1 MQPMKNMK
9 KTLPVLVAAL
19 LSSVASAETKFG
31 DHVTLTGFGTMG
43 AAVTDTDEA
52 QFRTA
57 LQQARGAD
65 KTADFGVDSRLGLQA
80 NAKFNDIFSMTGQV
94 LVSRRIA
101 KSASLEWLYGE
112 AKLPAG
118 FTAKLGRMVL
128 PTFMISDSRSVGYA
142 AHWLRAPQE
151 VYLVYPASSFDGG
164 QVTYQQGLGPVTLT
178 AQLSAGKAK
187 STISVFGAQGQVE
200 LDGIRSVNVQFET
213 GPWQARLGYTTAD
226 AETRGLPLPL
236 LTDKF
241 TGAGLQY
248 DDGRAIVLT
257 EFVTRRQDSVMGGP
271 LDSDSW
277 YLSAGW
283 RFGKFTPYGT
293 HSRLKPKG
301 FAYGTTVSDKS
312 TALGLRWDAMSN
324 VAVKAQVQKSESGAL
339 SFVNASPAFAA
350 GRPSVQV
357 VSLAVDFV
365 F

>member
-1 MQPMKNMK
+1 MHPSK
-9 KTLPVLVAAL
+9 KQLALLAAAL
-19 LSSVASAETKFG
+19 LTGAANAETKFG
-31 DHVTLTGFGTMG
+31 DQVSLTGFGTIG
-43 AAVTDTDEA
+43 AAVTDTDDA

-80 NAKFNDIFSMTGQV
+80 NAKFNDIFSMTGQL

-164 QVTYQQGLGPVTLT
+164 QVTYQRDLGPVNLT
-178 AQLSAGKAK
+178 AQFSAGKAT
-187 STISVFGAQGQVE
+187 STISIFGAQGRVD
-200 LDGIRSVNVQFET
+200 LDRIRSANLQIET

-226 AETRGLPLPL
+226 APPRGLPLPPL
-236 LTDKF
+236 KDKF

-248 DDGRAIVLT
+248 DDGRAIVLS
-257 EFVTRRQDSVMGGP
+257 EYVMRRQDSPAGGV

-277 YLSAGW
+277 YISAGW
-283 RFGKFTPYGT
+283 RFGKFTPYVT
-293 HSRLKPKG
+293 YSVLKPKG
-301 FAYGTTVSDKS
+301 VAYGTTASDKS
-312 TALGLRWDAMSN
+312 TALGMRWDALNN
-324 VAVKAQVQKSESGAL
+324 VAVKAQVQTTESSAL
-339 SFVNASPAFAA
+339 SFVNGSPAFMV
-350 GRPSVQV
+350 GRPNVQV
-357 VSLAVDFV
+357 LSLAVDFV

>member
-1 MQPMKNMK
+1 MHASR
-9 KTLPVLVAAL
+9 KTLAGVAAAL
-19 LSSVASAETKFG
+19 LSGAASAETRFG
-31 DHVTLTGFGTMG
+31 EHVTLTGFGTIG
-43 AAVTDTDEA
+43 AAVTDTDDA
-52 QFRTA
+52 QFRST

-80 NAKFNDIFSMTGQV
+80 NGRFNDIFSMTGQ
-94 LVSRRIA
+94 LPVSRRIA

-112 AKLPAG
+112 AKVTAG

-164 QVTYQQGLGPVTLT
+164 QVTYQRGLGPVTLT
-178 AQLSAGKAK
+178 ARLSAGRAK
-187 STISVFGAQGQVE
+187 STIFFSGAQGQVE
-200 LDGIRSVNVQFET
+200 LDGIRSVNLQVET

-226 AETRGLPLPL
+226 AETRGLPLPP

-248 DDGRAIVLT
+248 DDGHAIVLS
-257 EFVTRRQDSVMGGP
+257 EFVTRRQDSARGGL
-271 LDSDSW
+271 LDSESW

-283 RFGKFTPYGT
+283 RFGKFTPYVT
-293 HSRLKPKG
+293 QSRFKPKG
-301 FAYGTTVSDKS
+301 VAYGTTVSDKS

-324 VAVKAQVQKSESGAL
+324 VAVKAQVQKTESGAS
-339 SFVNASPAFAA
+339 SFVNASPAFLA